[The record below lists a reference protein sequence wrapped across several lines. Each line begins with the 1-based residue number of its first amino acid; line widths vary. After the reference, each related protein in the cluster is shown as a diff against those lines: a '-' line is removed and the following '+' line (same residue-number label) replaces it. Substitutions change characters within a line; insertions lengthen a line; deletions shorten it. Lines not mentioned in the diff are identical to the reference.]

1 MLSSSN
7 QFSSLLKTCAPVAKQ
22 YGKLEEYES
31 LSKLLGHGLDK
42 SLTLLVCG
50 EFKRGKSSLI
60 NALLN
65 DEVCPVADGIATSAV
80 SIIKYGRVSKV
91 TRFYSSIQEDTAGN
105 SNLVIKSESVKYDAI
120 CSYAKGSS
128 IDIDNTLYLEIE
140 IPNEYLRTNGLTL
153 IDTPGIGS
161 LDPRHLFLTLQALPK
176 ADAILFVTDTAEPL
190 LTTELEFLK
199 ERILPLKK
207 PFDIILSKSDL
218 IGRDELTIFKKDSE
232 DKVLN
237 YCGIK
242 VDCIPVSSTEWEGF
256 NKTDNDSIKERRKKN
271 SNCDAVFSL
280 INALFERKVTSIE
293 EVFRIQYLEF
303 LESLKTDI
311 NKSIS
316 ELSRV
321 DNASDLLTCRAQLDE
336 MKTLR
341 DMILNDE
348 SEFRGNIN
356 TIIETS
362 QEHVFEDFS
371 RESVLLSSEK
381 LEDVLKDP
389 RSLEEDGDKFVV
401 SEINHAIQ
409 QIGADIDKKIDAAI
423 SDVLNELKDFIDNV
437 QLTNKTSSTQVEGE
451 IVPISRTFSE
461 NFVNLTRQALP
472 FMGVATISGGLASFG
487 LGLGAGILGL
497 STAALPIIGIG
508 IGIAAGLFYVVQ
520 SIKGTRKQETL
531 NNIRKQVSPRI
542 SIAMN
547 EMRAYIQKRYSIL
560 SKEVVKTLKSI
571 AKSMTEQMQE
581 KVKLLQECEKDV
593 LKRNSAL
600 KEHQNHLTL
609 VNNLLTQT
617 KVLNTRP
624 FSKS

>member
-7 QFSSLLKTCAPVAKQ
+7 QFSSLLKTCAPVAKK

-242 VDCIPVSSTEWEGF
+242 VDCTPVSSTEWEGF

-321 DNASDLLTCRAQLDE
+321 DNASDLLTYRAQLDE

-341 DMILNDE
+341 DMILNDD

-609 VNNLLTQT
+609 VNNLLYQT
-617 KVLNTRP
+617 KVLNTHP

>member
-1 MLSSSN
+1 MSSSSN
-7 QFSSLLKTCAPVAKQ
+7 PFSSLLITCAPLAKL
-22 YGKLEEYES
+22 YGKLDEYES
-31 LSKLLGHGLDK
+31 LSKLLEHCFDK
-42 SLTLLVCG
+42 NLTLLVCG
-50 EFKRGKSSLI
+50 EFKKGKSSLI

-65 DEVCPVADGIATSAV
+65 EEVCPVADGIATSAV
-80 SIIKYGRVSKV
+80 SIIKYGRATKV
-91 TRFYSSIQEDTAGN
+91 TRSYSTIQEDTAGN
-105 SNLVIKSESVKYDAI
+105 SNMVIKNEVVEYGSISG
-120 CSYAKGSS
+120 YAKGSS

-140 IPNEYLRTNGLTL
+140 IPNEYLHTKGLTI

-176 ADAILFVTDTAEPL
+176 ADAILFVTDTTEPL
-190 LTTELEFLK
+190 STTELDFL
-199 ERILPLKK
+199 RDRVLPLKK
-207 PFDIILSKSDL
+207 PVDIILSKSDH
-218 IGRDELTIFKKDSE
+218 ISRDQLAIFKKDAE
-232 DKVLN
+232 EKVLN

-242 VDCIPVSSTEWEGF
+242 VGCVPVSSTEWDEF
-256 NKTDNDSIKERRKKN
+256 NKTDDDSIKERRKKN
-271 SNCDAVFSL
+271 SNCDAVFYL
-280 INALFERKVTSIE
+280 INTFFERKVSSIE
-293 EVFRIQYLEF
+293 EIFRIQYLDF

-311 NKSIS
+311 EKSIS
-316 ELSRV
+316 ELSSG
-321 DNASDLLTCRAQLDE
+321 DNASDIQTYRCQLE
-336 MKTLR
+336 EIKSLR
-341 DMILNDE
+341 DMILNDD

-381 LEDVLKDP
+381 LEKVLKDP
-389 RSLEEDGDKFVV
+389 RALEEDGDKFVV
-401 SEINHAIQ
+401 NEMNHAIQ
-409 QIGADIDKKIDAAI
+409 QIGADIDRKIDVAI

-437 QLTNKTSSTQVEGE
+437 QLTNKTSNTQVEGE
-451 IVPISRTFSE
+451 IVPISHSFSE

-497 STAALPIIGIG
+497 STAALPIIGVG
-508 IGIAAGLFYVVQ
+508 VGIAAGLFYVVQ
-520 SIKGTRKQETL
+520 SIKGTRRQETL

-560 SKEVVKTLKSI
+560 SKEVVKTLKSV

-593 LKRNSAL
+593 QKRNNAL
-600 KEHQNHLTL
+600 KEHQKQLNM
-609 VNNLLTQT
+609 VNNLLIQT

>member
-7 QFSSLLKTCAPVAKQ
+7 QFSSLLKTCAPIAKQ

-31 LSKLLGHGLDK
+31 LSKLLEQGLDK

-80 SIIKYGRVSKV
+80 SIIKYGRVPKV
-91 TRFYSSIQEDTAGN
+91 TRFYSTIQEDTVGN
-105 SNLVIKSESVKYDAI
+105 SNLVIKSEAVKYDSI
-120 CSYAKGSS
+120 SSYAKGSS

-140 IPNEYLRTNGLTL
+140 IPNEYLHTKGLTL

-207 PFDIILSKSDL
+207 PFDIVLSKSDL
-218 IGRDELTIFKKDSE
+218 ISRDELTIFKKDSE
-232 DKVLN
+232 DKVFN

-242 VDCIPVSSTEWEGF
+242 VDCIPVSSTEWDEF

-303 LESLKTDI
+303 LGALKNDI
-311 NKSIS
+311 DKSIS
-316 ELSRV
+316 ELSRE
-321 DNASDLLTCRAQLDE
+321 DNALDLQTYRTQLEE
-336 MKTLR
+336 MKSLR
-341 DMILNDE
+341 DMILNDD

-356 TIIETS
+356 SIIETS

-401 SEINHAIQ
+401 GEMNHAIQ

-451 IVPISRTFSE
+451 IVPISRSFSE

-520 SIKGTRKQETL
+520 SIKGTRKQEAL

-593 LKRNSAL
+593 QKRNSAL
-600 KEHQNHLTL
+600 KEYQSHLTL
-609 VNNLLTQT
+609 VNNLMTQT